1 MAQFTIEVSVMAA
14 EELQNT
20 SKFGKMSVYAVLW
33 VDPAMKKCTRVL
45 HKAGK
50 NPVWNDRVSLSLVNP
65 TLLSYPHST
74 LTLQVFSHGRINDTL
89 VGTTYVSLSEIARM
103 SAMRV
108 DPDEGNILTLPLH
121 RPSGRIQ
128 GSISLWI
135 NLSDKGPGLVAPGM
149 PSSSSGTVEGIP
161 VMSYAV
167 QPHGML
173 PNTYYNTLP
182 YPSAAVEG
190 YQQGVGGAY
199 PSQAPAAMAVPYYP
213 PANINGAPY
222 VQPPQPYTPGQRRGN
237 FLLALISGAIGGL
250 LLGDII
256 GGAF

>member
-1 MAQFTIEVSVMAA
+1 LEKYCQPTLLDMAQFTIEVSVMAA

-45 HKAGK
+45 YKAGK

-65 TLLSYPHST
+65 TLFSYPNST
-74 LTLQVFSHGRINDTL
+74 LTVQVFSHGRINDTL

-103 SAMRV
+103 NAMRV

-135 NLSDKGPGLVAPGM
+135 NVSGNEAKM
-149 PSSSSGTVEGIP
+149 PYI
-161 VMSYAV
+161 
-167 QPHGML
+167 
-173 PNTYYNTLP
+173 
-182 YPSAAVEG
+182 
-190 YQQGVGGAY
+190 
-199 PSQAPAAMAVPYYP
+199 
-213 PANINGAPY
+213 
-222 VQPPQPYTPGQRRGN
+222 
-237 FLLALISGAIGGL
+237 
-250 LLGDII
+250 
-256 GGAF
+256 